1 MYVVT
6 PMAES
11 LFNDDIK
18 DLSMDFLELE
28 LDSITDNEI
37 LREIPIVKTVCA
49 ITKTSIA
56 IKEKFLLRKF
66 FNFVKAFNNYDVK
79 EEISKRKNAIHN
91 NEKWVY
97 DEIEFLS
104 VYLDDM
110 DSDKKARILGKLYN
124 EYLNR
129 RINW

>member
-1 MYVVT
+1 
-6 PMAES
+6 MAES